1 MYGDRSLSL
10 LVQPDQWSR
19 CAHTNTALLPGGGVL
34 LDWKEAP
41 RQSKDYCPPAV
52 PATRGGPSD
61 CRQSERVPA
70 GPAACEPAAAGPEAS
85 EPAAAEPA
93 GLAFDRWCRAYRSW
107 PAKGKVDIYD
117 PDRAPEPSVGAGVLG
132 HPAGLAV
139 DRAQRLYVAEP
150 ATRSVLVVD
159 LWAQRLLRRV
169 PLGRG
174 RPVDVAPDC
183 GRVAVLQ
190 HRPDAL
196 VFLDGRRSPRPGPA
210 LINPHCRPGLLP
222 DRLAAGP
229 LVLWRGG
236 GYGVITSPD
245 GTVQLEVDG
254 AVDIATTS
262 DGLLVV
268 ARMPGQP
275 FLRFQHDDDGWL
287 ELEPASAPDFDG
299 GAVAVSPAGRI
310 VFTTAAGFASTAGSA
325 ARHEPE
331 GTVVTYRLDSGR
343 YRTRWGRVFLDA
355 CLPVGTDVT
364 LRFVTSDA
372 EDVLDPLDATPP
384 GRGARTVP
392 HPGLTPPLPSQSL
405 LTAVEQDATLFRRPM
420 GREQPWQQISPEDG
434 FETYESQVNAAPG
447 RYLWL
452 RMHLTGTAQ
461 TSPRI
466 RAVQIE
472 RPGHQLLSSLPR
484 AWSRDDGDADFLH
497 RFLAPLEGTLY
508 ELDWRAAERA
518 ILLDPRTTP
527 QEALPWLAGFAGL
540 VLDRRWPEPARR
552 TLIAEAYR
560 LFARRGTRAAL
571 IRILELYL
579 GRAPVIIEAWQLRGL
594 GGMVLGNPPAGPA
607 PPAVG
612 GNARAT
618 GTLGRF
624 SIGGSAP
631 AASTGPAA
639 SAGSAASATS
649 AAPSITSA
657 GTVSSSSAPAAPQDS
672 FQLAAHRFTLL
683 IPGDLTPE
691 QRQVVRGIVDVHRPA
706 HTMYELCVLGAGM
719 RVGQRLHVSLTS
731 FVGPDAGWGP
741 AVLGRFRVGGD
752 GVVGTPAP
760 GSRLGET
767 SVAGQVRVG

>member
-10 LVQPDQWSR
+10 LVQPDQWAR
-19 CAHTNTALLPGGGVL
+19 CAHSHTALLPGGGVV
-34 LDWKEAP
+34 LDWAEDAAEP
-41 RQSKDYCPPAV
+41 ATDYCP
-52 PATRGGPSD
+52 ATA
-61 CRQSERVPA
+61 CRQ
-70 GPAACEPAAAGPEAS
+70 AATEQAESGGCGSAHTEPPHT
-85 EPAAAEPA
+85 EPA

-107 PAKGKVDIYD
+107 PAEGRVDVYD
-117 PDRAPEPSVGAGVLG
+117 ADSASENTPAASPCAGVLG

-169 PLGRG
+169 QMGRR
-174 RPVDVAPDC
+174 RPVDAAPDC
-183 GRVAVLQ
+183 GRVAVLL
-190 HRPDAL
+190 HHPDSL
-196 VFLDGRRSPRPGPA
+196 VFLEGRSSPRPGPA
-210 LINPHCRPGLLP
+210 LINPRCLPGLVP
-222 DRLAAGP
+222 DRLAAGL

-236 GYGVITSPD
+236 AHGVIASPD

-254 AVDIATTS
+254 ATAIASTAQ
-262 DGLLVV
+262 GLLVV
-268 ARMPGQP
+268 ARAPGLS
-275 FLRFQHDDDGWL
+275 FRRFQHDDDGWL
-287 ELEPASAPDFDG
+287 ELEPASAPAFDG

-310 VFTTAAGFASTAGSA
+310 VFTTPAGFATTAGSA
-325 ARHEPE
+325 ARHEPD

-343 YRTRWGRVFLDA
+343 SRTRWGRVFLDA
-355 CLPVGTDVT
+355 CLPAGTNAT
-364 LRFVTSDA
+364 LRFLTGDD
-372 EDVLDPLDATPP
+372 EDVLDPLEASAP
-384 GRGARTVP
+384 GRVTRTVP
-392 HPGLTPPLPSQSL
+392 HPELTPPLPSQSL
-405 LTAVEQDATLFRRPM
+405 LAAVELNTTLFRRPT

-452 RMHLTGTAQ
+452 EMHLAGTVQ

-466 RAVQIE
+466 RAVRIE

-484 AWSRDDGDADFLH
+484 AWSRDDGDTEFIH

-552 TLIAEAYR
+552 ALIAEAYR

-594 GGMVLGNPPAGPA
+594 GGMVLGNPPAGPPA
-607 PPAVG
+607 PAVG

-618 GTLGRF
+618 GMLGRF

-631 AASTGPAA
+631 AASTM
-639 SAGSAASATS
+639 SATS
-649 AAPSITSA
+649 ARSGTLTVPALDDSTTGSVPPSSRRA
-657 GTVSSSSAPAAPQDS
+657 NVQDS

-683 IPGDLTPE
+683 IPGELTPE
-691 QRQVVRGIVDVHRPA
+691 QRQVVHAIAEMHRPA
-706 HTMYELCVLGAGM
+706 HTMYELCELGAGM

-731 FVGPDAGWGP
+731 FVGPDARWAP

-752 GVVGTPAP
+752 GVVGTPAT

-767 SVAGQVRVG
+767 SRAGQVRVG